1 MIDLL
6 DTADV
11 AIAIDSYPQHRG
23 AKEEDKVNPTRS
35 EGGGEADDRT
45 QGGVI
50 TFLVA
55 A

>member
-45 QGGVI
+45 QGGV
-50 TFLVA
+50 TRVL
-55 A
+55 